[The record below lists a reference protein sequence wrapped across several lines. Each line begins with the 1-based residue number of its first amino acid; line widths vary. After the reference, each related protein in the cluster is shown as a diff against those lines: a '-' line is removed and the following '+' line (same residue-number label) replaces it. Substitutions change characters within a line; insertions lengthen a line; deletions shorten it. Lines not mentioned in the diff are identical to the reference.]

1 MTSQFDLLFAPAS
14 LTVRALDDL
23 HQLAEAS
30 RWALQRRDDASAT
43 VQELKDQLTEL
54 IAVQRQA
61 VETQRSLAGLQA
73 QLVEL
78 VTRLESSSPRA
89 EAALKAMDDLRE
101 SLETLAGTTEPLQ
114 GAAESIGRVA
124 DRLPGKGRRSDR
136 TP

>member
-78 VTRLESSSPRA
+78 VTRLESSPQA

>member
-78 VTRLESSSPRA
+78 VTRLESSPRA

>member
-61 VETQRSLAGLQA
+61 VETQRSLADLQA

-78 VTRLESSSPRA
+78 VTRLESSPQA

>member
-61 VETQRSLAGLQA
+61 VETQRSLADLQA

-78 VTRLESSSPRA
+78 VTRLESSPRA